1 MKSAIM
7 IKSLKKYKKY
17 NSSVTFEYI
26 LLTGYEPLECNDV
39 KINSYN
45 LVKQTCLLGKSIYN
59 IIKEENKNI
68 PNPDQILMMKAEDPK
83 DVEIQKKFIKNYIEN
98 FKNIENKNHTHYN
111 LMFKFYKKGYEL
123 LKNKGNVKNVTI
135 DMLPITIKENINKAI
150 RYYYENFELDSKTLK
165 KLNDSYNEFLT
176 ILSDNIDILDL
187 NKLMKE
193 TSYIPLTIEN
203 FYKKIY
209 TNGNGVANTSAVKI
223 FKAITTWCE
232 KFGMPFWTERIK
244 IGTYT
249 KDLITTEGKISSEWS
264 NNIDINSKSNS
275 SNSYTLQEYADN
287 TVPINGLIVISLII
301 YLYYS
306 VWEEFHS
313 MKRLSKEKERELE
326 LLKTIIGADTDDDD
340 DIMDLIEKSDQYYNY
355 IMNNFNCI
363 RELKLNISNKKART
377 TQNGFFI
384 FYNIKQYESSAI
396 AAWDVF
402 YHDYLGNSDIN
413 SPLPYCNICHKEIY
427 KNPHFTKSREI
438 LCNNC
443 YKKRAKELQRL
454 RTQKFREKNQNN
466 IE

>member
-209 TNGNGVANTSAVKI
+209 TNGNGVANTSAIKI

-232 KFGMPFWTERIK
+232 KFGMPFWTERTELSK
-244 IGTYT
+244 YT
-249 KDLITTEGKISSEWS
+249 EYLFISNGEIYDEWINES
-264 NNIDINSKSNS
+264 DINNSNS
-275 SNSYTLQEYADN
+275 TDSSYTWKELAN
-287 TVPINGLIVISLII
+287 NSVPINGLITISII
-301 YLYYS
+301 MYLLYS
-306 VWEEFHS
+306 IWEEYHS
-313 MKRLSKEKERELE
+313 IKKLSKEKEEELVF
-326 LLKTIIGADTDDDD
+326 LKSIIGSDSDDPIDLLEKADV
-340 DIMDLIEKSDQYYNY
+340 YHNY
-355 IMNNFNCI
+355 ILNNFNCI
-363 RELKLNISNKKART
+363 GSLRLNINEKKVKT
-377 TQNGFFI
+377 TQNGYYI
-384 FYNIKQYESSAI
+384 FYNVRQYESSAI

-402 YHDYLGNSDIN
+402 YHDYLGNSEIN
-413 SPLPYCNICHKEIY
+413 NPLPYCNICQKEIS
-427 KNPHFTKSREI
+427 KNEHYIKTGDC
-438 LCNNC
+438 LCNSC
-443 YKKRAKELQRL
+443 YKKREKQLGKNRTNKCRKNKNNAK
-454 RTQKFREKNQNN
+454 
-466 IE
+466 